1 MLALMQSPSSEHGLY
16 LVSSILLLMKKIMA
30 KVMRYHFQ
38 DEVTRDCDSYLSSS
52 CSHLL
57 SSLFLLCQSKLPCG
71 VALGG
76 EDLRGAVAQQLLRK

>member
-1 MLALMQSPSSEHGLY
+1 
-16 LVSSILLLMKKIMA
+16 MA

-38 DEVTRDCDSYLSSS
+38 YKVTRDCDSHLSSS

-57 SSLFLLCQSKLPCG
+57 SSLFLLYQSKLPCA

-76 EDLRGAVAQQLLRK
+76 EDFRGAVAQQLLRK